1 MYILQTYLRIF
12 LKASK
17 GLWIIIWLSSCS
29 TSISLDI
36 DRDKWV
42 ADYEGCA
49 GYRSDVYETIIREK
63 ENLLGLSTQKILDL
77 LGNPNKNELYK
88 RNQKFFVYRLS
99 QGNSCGTQKS
109 KEDLFLIFRF
119 NAMGLANEIYLND
132 VASPTE

>member
-1 MYILQTYLRIF
+1 MYILQTNLRII
-12 LKASK
+12 LKTCK
-17 GLWIIIWLSSCS
+17 DLGIIIWLLSCS

-49 GYRSDVYETIIREK
+49 GYRMDVYETIIQEK
-63 ENLLGLSTQKILDL
+63 ENLLGLSSKKILDL
-77 LGNPNKNELYK
+77 LGNPDKNELYK

-99 QGNSCGTQKS
+99 PGNSCGTQKS
-109 KEDLFLIFRF
+109 EEDLFLIFRF